1 MGLVNKKKMLAGMLI
16 LFLCFSC
23 ITVYAADRMMVV
35 ETYTGESE
43 AVLYLKGM
51 KGELSDIRVQAGT
64 TVCDSVT
71 QSRLSES
78 SQLVKTL
85 IMLDNSLSI
94 PKTDRKQISTI
105 IRNLIADRM
114 ENEQMALATFDE
126 GLAYLSE
133 YTQEDALLLE
143 AAEEITYKNSHT
155 YLTDVLYDAIS
166 DEYVQPKEDVFF
178 RIIVISDGMDNK
190 SIGYTKEEL
199 FSLLEEY
206 PVPVYTVGVQT
217 SKKNNNKQLKNM
229 FVISRLTGAQSF
241 LLGEMKNLLELNEAV
256 NEDRSIIRLSVM
268 PQQELMDGSRKTIK
282 ITLPSGKS
290 VSAEMVMPQQVKAA
304 GGTSADTETK
314 ADAGEQKELQKEEV
328 SNGKQTW
335 LIVLLAAGV
344 LLAAIAAAV
353 IMIIVKKRKK
363 QNAGSAA
370 SEQMHQSDRNSSQNT
385 GRNADR
391 GQAANEPGT
400 EILRAPGSNEQDGT
414 VLLWNNAAPH
424 CYQMTLTDMHA
435 SSRFFQIP
443 LRGAVIIGRKQ
454 GVCSLVIDYDM
465 SVSGRHCEIRDRG
478 GKFYISDLQSS
489 NGTYVNNLRISSETE
504 ITSGSTIRMG
514 KLEFRFDVR

>member
-1 MGLVNKKKMLAGMLI
+1 MGLVNKKKKLAGMLI

-23 ITVYAADRMMVV
+23 ITVNAADRMMVV

-51 KGELSDIRVQAGT
+51 KGDLSDIRVQAGT
-64 TVCDSVT
+64 AVCDSVT

-114 ENEQMALATFDE
+114 ENERMALATFDE
-126 GLAYLSE
+126 GLAYLLE

-206 PVPVYTVGVQT
+206 PVPVYTVGVQN

-241 LLGEMKNLLELNEAV
+241 LLGEMKNLLKLNEAV
-256 NEDRSIIRLSVM
+256 NEDRNIIRLSVM

-304 GGTSADTETK
+304 DGTSADTETK
-314 ADAGEQKELQKEEV
+314 ADAGEQKEEA

-335 LIVLLAAGV
+335 LMVLLAAGV

-353 IMIIVKKRKK
+353 IMIIVKKRKN

-370 SEQMHQSDRNSSQNT
+370 TEQMYQSDWNSSQNI

-391 GQAANEPGT
+391 GRAANEPGT
-400 EILRAPGSNEQDGT
+400 EILRVPGSNEQDGT

-424 CYQMTLTDMHA
+424 CYQMTLTDMQA

-465 SVSGRHCEIRDRG
+465 SVSGRHCEIRERG